1 MSVTTSTASASTTS
15 NIHIKSLDTDRHC
28 LPEEKDIE
36 EDSYVR
42 QQVAPPKE
50 AADEPVVDSVKTI
63 ESFSIGGVDEESD
76 IDDLES
82 PEYRVEFEEALAVV
96 RDVAKVDQELLVN
109 AICNIYNDL
118 CDEEPDAPQLSEIFR
133 EIKATFAEEATA
145 QCDEPEGDESSE
157 DSDYDQSS
165 EGETDS
171 EEYNWSQSEASE
183 SDIFDASDDDDE
195 SVIADAFNIGG
206 VDEDDAP
213 FDIQEEL
220 ELEEALDLVDSD
232 EFRKEFDEALQI
244 VRDVAKVD
252 QELLV
257 NGICNIYNDLCDEE
271 PDAKQL
277 SLIFDAVKD
286 GLAEEATQELEDLEE
301 ENESDSDYDVADDDI
316 SSEEE
321 EEETDDEEEE
331 EEKLE
336 SDIFNQEID
345 IKSEQFRKEF
355 EEALQVTRD
364 VAKLDQELLV
374 NGICNFYNDL
384 CDEEPDVKQ
393 LSEIFGAVK
402 EELAEEAT
410 KQFVVGLDEEEDA
423 DSDYDVAEDEL
434 METDSEEYDWSETE
448 EDSDYDP
455 KEDEEQGIKDA
466 EEDLFDESSSEAE
479 SEEEKGLEDEEE
491 LIKSEAFETEWNSA
505 FDNIRKVAQKD
516 RETIL
521 ENVRWQF
528 EEETGEE
535 ATEDVMQD
543 AFQTFYGSDLD
554 EDVED
559 DLCDVDSHEFR
570 TEFEEALQVARD
582 MAKIDQVRL
591 VNTICNIS
599 SNLCDREPDVDQIS
613 QIFDRIKDAFAEEA
627 REEFLD
633 LYETSADKD
642 DSDSDYDVTED
653 LDDCEDSEAEEVIEL
668 FNIDYSSEEE
678 VCDVDS
684 QEFRKEFDE
693 ALQIVRDVARVDQE
707 LLVNGICNM
716 YNDLRLEEPDVQQL
730 SHIFGAVKAEL
741 ADEARAQF
749 DEDKED
755 KESDSDYDVDNDAF
769 DYSQDVED
777 DKFESDEDQE
787 EEEDEI

>member
-183 SDIFDASDDDDE
+183 SDIFDASDDDE

-286 GLAEEATQELEDLEE
+286 GLAEEATQQLDDAEE
-301 ENESDSDYDVADDDI
+301 TDETDSDYDVAADDI

-321 EEETDDEEEE
+321 EEEETDEEEAE
-331 EEKLE
+331 EEEQKLELE
-336 SDIFNQEID
+336 SDEEID
-345 IKSEQFRKEF
+345 IKSEEFRKEF

-374 NGICNFYNDL
+374 NGICNFYKDL
-384 CDEEPDVKQ
+384 CDQEPDLKQ
-393 LSEIFGAVK
+393 LTEIFGAVK
-402 EELAEEAT
+402 EGLAEEAT
-410 KQFVVGLDEEEDA
+410 EQVDDE
-423 DSDYDVAEDEL
+423 
-434 METDSEEYDWSETE
+434 
-448 EDSDYDP
+448 
-455 KEDEEQGIKDA
+455 
-466 EEDLFDESSSEAE
+466 
-479 SEEEKGLEDEEE
+479 
-491 LIKSEAFETEWNSA
+491 
-505 FDNIRKVAQKD
+505 
-516 RETIL
+516 
-521 ENVRWQF
+521 
-528 EEETGEE
+528 
-535 ATEDVMQD
+535 
-543 AFQTFYGSDLD
+543 
-554 EDVED
+554 
-559 DLCDVDSHEFR
+559 
-570 TEFEEALQVARD
+570 
-582 MAKIDQVRL
+582 
-591 VNTICNIS
+591 
-599 SNLCDREPDVDQIS
+599 
-613 QIFDRIKDAFAEEA
+613 
-627 REEFLD
+627 
-633 LYETSADKD
+633 
-642 DSDSDYDVTED
+642 DSDSDYVDED
-653 LDDCEDSEAEEVIEL
+653 ETNDSETE
-668 FNIDYSSEEE
+668 SEEYNMWSE
-678 VCDVDS
+678 SEAS
-684 QEFRKEFDE
+684 QSDIVEDESLEFEEEEEEEIDIKSPEFEKEFSE
-693 ALQIVRDVARVDQE
+693 ALESVRDAAKLDQE
-707 LLVNGICNM
+707 LLVNGICNL
-716 YNDLRLEEPDVQQL
+716 YNDLRDEEPNAQQL
-730 SHIFGAVKAEL
+730 SNIFGAVKAEL
-741 ADEARAQF
+741 ADEATKQF
-749 DEDKED
+749 VDSDEEDKEN
-755 KESDSDYDVDNDAF
+755 KDSDYDVA
-769 DYSQDVED
+769 ED
-777 DKFESDEDQE
+777 EANETDSEEYNWSESDESDEDYDPKEDQE
-787 EEEDEI
+787 QGTKDAEEDLFDESESDAKSEEDQ